1 MPEVSG
7 SSGPTMVPYFGYRD
21 AAAALEWPAAAFGFE
36 GMREFSAPDGAV
48 MHAEMSFGAGTIMPG
63 RGRPSAS
70 GGSEIT
76 ETSPTGHGTYVVVED
91 VDAHHERAKAA
102 GARVVYG
109 TRRYGIW
116 DAEVSRPGP
125 RGIRVEL
132 RDLQTFGLTT
142 DIHRPFD
149 EGRDLWRAR

>member
-1 MPEVSG
+1 MTEVSG
-7 SSGPTMVPYFGYRD
+7 SNGPTMVPCLGYWD
-21 AAAALEWPAAAFGFE
+21 AANALEWLAAAFGFE
-36 GMREFSAPDGAV
+36 RTQAFSAPDGTV
-48 MHAEMSFGAGTIMPG
+48 MHAEMSFGAGTIMLGTGQPPAG
-63 RGRPSAS
+63 